1 MPLRPYQSDL
11 VEQLRAAWREG
22 YKAPCI
28 VLPCGGGK
36 SCILAEIAR
45 RTVENI
51 KRRQDACAV
60 APEAAHGRAA
70 AEGNRRHFD
79 TGLPKGFSDLFG
91 FRIPDGR
98 AFFIEVKSQTGKVR
112 PEQQNFIEQMRSNGA
127 LAGIGR
133 SVEDARKII
142 LED

>member
-36 SCILAEIAR
+36 SCIRAEIAR

-91 FRIPDGR
+91 FRISDGR
-98 AFFIEVKSQTGKVR
+98 AFFIEVKSPTGRVR
-112 PEQQNFIEQMRSNGA
+112 PEQQNFIERMRSNGA
-127 LAGIGR
+127 LAGIAR
-133 SVEDARKII
+133 SVEEARKII